1 VEIEETVIPSIEGL
15 QQIEFVKGENLF
27 VSSFYTCTSG
37 TGLGTGKSE
46 YYATCKFTKKELPVG
61 TVIEIADGWMY
72 RPEYWEN
79 DVKAKSRPSVTSTYR
94 IVITEDFWDTECHRA
109 FNISTILKDTLK
121 AEAWDDVVN
130 AFKIYVPKSSTLYTA
145 DK

>member
-1 VEIEETVIPSIEGL
+1 MP
-15 QQIEFVKGENLF
+15 
-27 VSSFYTCTSG
+27 
-37 TGLGTGKSE
+37 LGTQSRNVKQE
-46 YYATCKFTKKELPVG
+46 YFNRF
-61 TVIEIADGWMY
+61 D
-72 RPEYWEN
+72 WEN
-79 DVKAKSRPSVTSTYR
+79 DAKIKSRPSVTSTYR

-109 FNISTILKDTLK
+109 FNICTILKDTLK